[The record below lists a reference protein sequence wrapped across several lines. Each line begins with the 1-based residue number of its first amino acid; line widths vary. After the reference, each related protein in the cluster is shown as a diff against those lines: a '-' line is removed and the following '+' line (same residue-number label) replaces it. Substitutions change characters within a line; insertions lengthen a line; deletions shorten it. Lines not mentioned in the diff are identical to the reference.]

1 MMKLIKYDFIKSRA
15 WYVITAAAL
24 LLIEAVFLLGY
35 WTENDDL
42 FSIGGVLFV
51 IAGIF
56 SLLALLIYSVQ
67 LYSEELTKKSAEM
80 NEFVKKLAKERGLDT
95 IDLFSPMAGLSRAE
109 YWRDDYH
116 FTAEAVNMQAEII
129 AGYVLEAVETVE
141 GAAAHAATLTGPDGK
156 VE

>member
-1 MMKLIKYDFIKSRA
+1 
-15 WYVITAAAL
+15 
-24 LLIEAVFLLGY
+24 
-35 WTENDDL
+35 
-42 FSIGGVLFV
+42 
-51 IAGIF
+51 
-56 SLLALLIYSVQ
+56 
-67 LYSEELTKKSAEM
+67 M

-129 AGYVLEAVETVE
+129 AGYVLEAVETVD